1 MDAATPRSAP
11 GAEAYRP
18 TARAAVKR
26 LPKRG
31 HYDHATVHEVL
42 DAGVIGHVGYAI
54 DGQPFVTPT
63 AYWRE
68 GSVLYWHG
76 SSASRMLRHLESGLP
91 ACLAVSHLDGF
102 VMARAG
108 FHHSINY
115 RSVMAFG
122 TARLLADPAAKLAAL
137 EAFVARLY
145 PGRWDEVR
153 PPSAQEM
160 KATKVIAMEIEEA
173 SAKIRSG
180 PPVDDEEDYA
190 LPVWSGV
197 IPVTSVIGP
206 AVADPRLATGAVWP
220 QHLGDYAPGT
230 ALDDILARHA
240 PTAATETEP
249 A

>member
-1 MDAATPRSAP
+1 MDTTPPRPAPDAAS
-11 GAEAYRP
+11 YRP
-18 TARAAVKR
+18 TARAQVKR

-31 HYDHATVHEVL
+31 HYDHATVHGVL

-122 TARLLADPAAKLAAL
+122 IARLLADPAAKLAAL

-153 PPSAQEM
+153 APNPQEM

-190 LPVWSGV
+190 LPGWAGV
-197 IPVTSVIGP
+197 IPVTTVIGEG
-206 AVADPRLATGAVWP
+206 VDDPRLAPGTAWP
-220 QHLGDYAPGT
+220 QHLGDYAPGA
-230 ALDDILARHA
+230 ALDDILSRLAAKAAR
-240 PTAATETEP
+240 ETEP